1 MSGSCA
7 DVAHI
12 LCNSKHAFGAAA
24 RFATALAAAFAT
36 DLGTCVDI

>member
-1 MSGSCA
+1 MRGSCA

-12 LCNSKHAFGAAA
+12 HCNSKHAFGADA
-24 RFATALAAAFAT
+24 RFATDLAAAFAT